1 MDAITEILLILGFIF
16 IGIPFITY
24 LLVEKKKYKNLS
36 RNQRYAGFWL
46 RFLAGVIDTVTLYLL
61 YLFIDSLF
69 GIYDDPWQYDSS
81 YSTLKWLVF
90 YSEIIITWIY
100 FCGLQ
105 SSKDQGTVGMQ
116 LFKIKIYD
124 EQLKR
129 VKFWRLTGR
138 YIASCTSAFLFFVGY
153 FMIGWTS
160 RKQGL
165 HDFCARTI
173 HLIHK

>member
-46 RFLAGVIDTVTLYLL
+46 RFLAGFIDTVTLTLL
-61 YLFIDSLF
+61 YLFIERLF
-69 GIYDDPWQYDSS
+69 GIDPEPWRS
-81 YSTLKWLVF
+81 YSSNPTLYWLF
-90 YSEIIITWIY
+90 LFSQIIIPWFY

-138 YIASCTSAFLFFVGY
+138 YIASITSWFLFLVGY

-160 RKQGL
+160 RKQGF

-173 HLIHK
+173 HLVHK